1 MNHADWIL
9 ENYDKIKNPYAQCM
23 LCLVLGFRGDL
34 TCEEFL
40 LEQISYFR
48 KNYPE
53 ERFDQ
58 GPLIAVY
65 LVNHQEKKL
74 SLL

>member
-1 MNHADWIL
+1 ML
-9 ENYDKIKNPYAQCM
+9 EVVTWM